1 LGAIRCCALNVNGSV
16 VSRVKVN
23 DTANAC
29 WVFARETRHLLASC
43 GCSDQVNA
51 RQTLGVKKGED
62 VLDERRLIVS
72 TVRHIGFAVP
82 ASGECKNAKVVGQ
95 VLS

>member
-1 LGAIRCCALNVNGSV
+1 V
-16 VSRVKVN
+16 
-23 DTANAC
+23 
-29 WVFARETRHLLASC
+29 
-43 GCSDQVNA
+43 
-51 RQTLGVKKGED
+51 GVKKGED

-72 TVRHIGFAVP
+72 MVRHIGFAVP